1 MERIDLTKRVMGEH
15 DPMPP
20 SSSHMHSLRKHGGEI
35 KKQPK

>member
-15 DPMPP
+15 DPM
-20 SSSHMHSLRKHGGEI
+20 GEI